1 MEVEETNRVRLVEM
15 AKSGDDAVAVAA
27 LDRLL
32 ELPVPSR
39 SIMMEVAK
47 DIARV
52 AKKHGNAAVKGRAMD
67 VKRKWIQHYGGSEPA
82 PKAPAAPAAAPAAAA
97 AAPAAGSR

>member
-32 ELPVPSR
+32 ELPCRAGR
-39 SIMMEVAK
+39 S
-47 DIARV
+47 
-52 AKKHGNAAVKGRAMD
+52 
-67 VKRKWIQHYGGSEPA
+67 
-82 PKAPAAPAAAPAAAA
+82 
-97 AAPAAGSR
+97 